1 MARNELENLIRFAK
15 MNDMMNWALEEV
27 LNEYETTK
35 MHHKEPKFDLKT
47 LKPFDKVLVRDY
59 STNKWGA
66 DFFLHQERNA
76 IMFIVF
82 LILHGSIASLIT
94 KKQSTFLVQKKIV
107 QSIINGGRNSYE
119 KV

>member
-66 DFFLHQERNA
+66 DFFLAPREEHDY
-76 IMFIVF
+76 VYC
-82 LILHGSIASLIT
+82 ILNSAWKYCIPYNEET
-94 KKQSTFLVQKKIV
+94 KYLLGTKEDCPEYYKWWEEQL
-107 QSIINGGRNSYE
+107 
-119 KV
+119 